1 MNQQTWGP
9 ARDSRRLSDQRPVK
23 SWDSLQ
29 HGNCVE
35 VWSND
40 SFLYAAYVDDR
51 ADDGQ
56 LIWLVEYGTGSRR
69 LFVRGDP
76 VTLYWI

>member
-9 ARDSRRLSDQRPVK
+9 AGESRKLPDQRPVK

-29 HGNCVE
+29 HGNRVE
-35 VWSND
+35 VWSD
-40 SFLYAAYVDDR
+40 GSFLYAAYVDDR

-56 LIWLVEYGTGSRR
+56 LIWLVENGTGSRR
-69 LFVRGDP
+69 LFVRSDP